1 MDYHCAP
8 EHIGH
13 DTPVT
18 EIQNGTQIE
27 FMCLNALIPFE
38 FCHIGKPF
46 LIWFLRVELS
56 VQQVFS
62 KILGSLCPSGT
73 ATVIVLYSG
82 TDISDPADAQHPFI
96 IDVDAIVM
104 AEIVVQSPVTF
115 IRVFQMNLFNLVGQ
129 FLILRS
135 PVAQLPGCP
144 FVVSRMGHMEQF
156 AGCLN
161 RKPVFFTALFNGR
174 INFPLPYF

>member
-1 MDYHCAP
+1 MSRGLGDVYKRQIVLT

-18 EIQNGTQIE
+18 EIQDGTQIE
-27 FMCLNALIPFE
+27 FMYLNALIPFE

-46 LIWFLRVELS
+46 LIWFLRVELA

-62 KILGSLCPSGT
+62 KILGSLCPSGA

-82 TDISDPADAQHPFI
+82 ADIFGPADAQHPFI

-104 AEIVVQSPVTF
+104 T
-115 IRVFQMNLFNLVGQ
+115 
-129 FLILRS
+129 
-135 PVAQLPGCP
+135 
-144 FVVSRMGHMEQF
+144 
-156 AGCLN
+156 
-161 RKPVFFTALFNGR
+161 
-174 INFPLPYF
+174 